1 MAYAT
6 DLCGSKLKA
15 KLASTLNEASA
26 APMSSTSFAAKQ
38 MAKMGWTEGTGLGKK
53 RDGIVSHIKVQKRED
68 SLGLGVEKERTRK
81 IESEGMWWSA
91 NVSET
96 LMRLQQKK
104 GKKKDEKKSKKKKS
118 KKTSKKETQDLEIK
132 VYTDEELFA
141 ATGGARFGMRAQRR
155 AEAKWM
161 RTESSQ
167 SLREWEEEVKQK
179 FEWNGLGQA
188 QVLLRSSSS
197 CTTGNDK
204 GVEKNC
210 DTKKRKRRHDD
221 SFEEEKKEE
230 NCSSNRID
238 AEHGQEDVLADK
250 KILKKKRKSEK
261 KSSKKKSKERSE

>member
-1 MAYAT
+1 
-6 DLCGSKLKA
+6 
-15 KLASTLNEASA
+15 
-26 APMSSTSFAAKQ
+26 
-38 MAKMGWTEGTGLGKK
+38 
-53 RDGIVSHIKVQKRED
+53 
-68 SLGLGVEKERTRK
+68 
-81 IESEGMWWSA
+81 
-91 NVSET
+91 
-96 LMRLQQKK
+96 
-104 GKKKDEKKSKKKKS
+104 
-118 KKTSKKETQDLEIK
+118 
-132 VYTDEELFA
+132 
-141 ATGGARFGMRAQRR
+141 MRAQRR